1 MKSFIL
7 GIVLGVLAYN
17 ATHAVTFSEK
27 DRQFLG
33 GAAAGFFLSNAMR
46 NRQSQEDPDWNY
58 GWYEGEDRPSRSH
71 SRNRGRKEDHCPTV
85 TWCTRAFHDFD
96 ERNACIRGVTDC
108 VEEATRIDW
117 NRVNDAYFSGRG
129 R

>member
-1 MKSFIL
+1 MMKTFVV
-7 GIVLGVLAYN
+7 GIILGVLLHT
-17 ATHAVTFSEK
+17 ATHAVTFTEK

-33 GAAAGFFLSNAMR
+33 GAAAGYLLSNMLR
-46 NRQSQEDPDWNY
+46 DRPQEQDPDWNY
-58 GWYEGEDRPSRSH
+58 GWYDGQQSSRPYTGR
-71 SRNRGRKEDHCPTV
+71 RARKEDHCPTV

-108 VEEATRIDW
+108 VEEATQIDW
-117 NRVNDAYFSGRG
+117 NRVNDAYFRGRG